1 MADIRQ
7 ADDLITATDGFE
19 ERERELTVPQSKL
32 KQAGATVHVATP
44 KSWSASKSIRG
55 WDKTD

>member
-7 ADDLITATDGFE
+7 ADDLIIATDGFE
-19 ERERELTVPQSKL
+19 ERELTVPQSKL

-44 KSWSASKSIRG
+44 KSWSASESICG
-55 WDKTD
+55 WDETD